1 MDTYLRRLGECWR
14 SCLASDFVVL
24 VLSETVLVI
33 VIELRQARR
42 STFWAVMDLAFVE
55 HKSKPVRMV
64 AMLSTT

>member
-1 MDTYLRRLGECWR
+1 M
-14 SCLASDFVVL
+14 L

-33 VIELRQARR
+33 VIESRQARR